1 MPFPGTKKVYLL
13 KNQRMGSD
21 EMSCPICGRKKFSAL
36 YFIGEYQLACCRYCG
51 HAVTD
56 PMPAGAE
63 LAKLYDKKY
72 FADHYALISPDDP
85 RFIKRIRQEDHR
97 LRFVR
102 KFKKCGALLD
112 VGCGRGYFLYGC
124 RRNFQPTGYDVT
136 SESSEFITRRLKI
149 EFIDDLARLARRR
162 FDVITLWHSMEH
174 FEDPGQQLTVFTDLL
189 ADNGVLII
197 EVPNHAS
204 IDAFIA
210 GNEWPGWDVPFHCHH
225 FTRSSLEL
233 LVRQHGFEI
242 IGCNSYHCGYIKS
255 NLTRYFFTRPVARMI
270 ARLFPGSSI
279 ILACR
284 KKRDG

>member
-1 MPFPGTKKVYLL
+1 
-13 KNQRMGSD
+13 
-21 EMSCPICGRKKFSAL
+21 MSCPICGQDKVFAT
-36 YFIGEYQLACCRYCG
+36 YTIGDYQLACCHQCG

-56 PMPAGAE
+56 PMPGSEE
-63 LAKLYDKKY
+63 LARLYDKEY
-72 FADHYALISPDDP
+72 FSAHYAVISPDDR
-85 RFIKRIRQEDHR
+85 RFARRIRQEGHR

-102 KFKKCGALLD
+102 KFKKRGALLD
-112 VGCGRGYFLYGC
+112 VGCGRGYFLYAC
-124 RRNFQPTGYDVT
+124 RRSFQTTGYDVS
-136 SESSEFITRRLKI
+136 SESSEFITRQLGI
-149 EFIDDLARLARRR
+149 EFIDDLAGLDRRR
-162 FDVITLWHSMEH
+162 FDVITFWHSMEH
-174 FEDPGQQLTVFTDLL
+174 FADPGQQLAVFTDLL
-189 ADNGVLII
+189 AEGGVLII

-242 IGCNSYHCGYIKS
+242 IGCNSYHCGYIKR
-255 NLTRYFFTRPVARMI
+255 NLARYFFTRPVARII

-284 KKRDG
+284 KKRD